1 MAVLKLDEGVIDAA
15 IAKLKAGM
23 EGRVAAINTEI
34 VDDVTITTP
43 SPDDYHAFGFGILS
57 RAPAIVVTPRPTEG
71 EAEAEGPHSFI
82 YVCEFRVVIY
92 DQDTDRQRLGRKL
105 LRLSRAAVA
114 VLWDDDPKEALPG
127 SAHHIKFIR
136 TDPGPVFE
144 PDDDNSFWR
153 SMFAAEFRAWQLE
166 G

>member
-15 IAKLKAGM
+15 IAKLKLGM
-23 EGRVAAINTEI
+23 EARVAAINTEI
-34 VDDVTITTP
+34 ADDVTITPP
-43 SPDDYHAFGFGILS
+43 SADDYHAFGFGGLS

-82 YVCEFRVVIY
+82 YVCEFRVVIF

-105 LRLSRAAVA
+105 LRLGRAATA
-114 VLWDDDPKEALPG
+114 CLWDDDPKEALDG
-127 SAHHIKFIR
+127 VFHIKFIR

-144 PDDDNSFWR
+144 PDDDSSFWR
-153 SMFAAEFRAWQLE
+153 SMYGVDFRAWQLE